1 MSGRHVT
8 AGELDA
14 RLVLMDK
21 LITRLGEQV
30 SDHERW
36 HRDITV
42 RADEAGAARR
52 LSVWAVVI
60 AAVAAIA
67 AMITAMAALVH

>member
-14 RLVLMDK
+14 RLALMDQ
-21 LITRLGEQV
+21 LIARLGAQV
-30 SDHERW
+30 ADHERW